1 MLSPPL
7 LVENDEGS
15 KQDGVKEILT
25 NLLTNPNLRPR
36 ILDYHLNIRDQVH
49 RAYLLKDICLPRYHN
64 FSFKEYGKTPQWRFI
79 PSWFDK
85 HKTWLEYSIEKNV
98 AYCLCCYF
106 FRPEIDEQ
114 ESDDSFVG
122 DGFSN

>member
-1 MLSPPL
+1 MEKYFSKVLPSPPL

-25 NLLTNPNLRPR
+25 NFLTDPGLRPR

-49 RAYLLKDICLPRYHN
+49 RAYLLKDIFQPRYHN
-64 FSFKEYGKTPQWRFI
+64 FSFKEYGKTPQRRFI

-85 HKTWLEYSIEKNV
+85 HKTWLEYSIEKN
-98 AYCLCCYF
+98 ATYCVCCYL
-106 FRPEIDEQ
+106 FRPEIGE
-114 ESDDSFVG
+114 
-122 DGFSN
+122 